1 MDAMNQ
7 VHVTYILS
15 HTNNNHNKNI
25 RYVKRETDK
34 QLALVDMRPAI
45 CGYDAKRG
53 YQIAI
58 FVWSL
63 GSCLHAGC
71 GWLTM
76 NIEGLDSIEALRAV
90 EAGSALALAIA
101 TVSVYLF
108 LTCRLILAMG

>member
-45 CGYDAKRG
+45 CGYDG
-53 YQIAI
+53 
-58 FVWSL
+58 
-63 GSCLHAGC
+63 
-71 GWLTM
+71 
-76 NIEGLDSIEALRAV
+76 
-90 EAGSALALAIA
+90 
-101 TVSVYLF
+101 
-108 LTCRLILAMG
+108 